1 MIVCHGIDPGSDLSS
16 LTNPRG
22 RFRSAA
28 ILGHLS
34 HRARA
39 SDVDTVLVLAAAL
52 LASSARV
59 GNALLDIPRK
69 LEESLFD
76 VDVALG
82 ADFHEWDA
90 QIGSKRLA
98 LLG

>member
-1 MIVCHGIDPGSDLSS
+1 MLLIWGSDVSS
-16 LTNPRG
+16 LTNSRG

-39 SDVDTVLVLAAAL
+39 SDVDTVLGLVAAL
-52 LASSARV
+52 LASSARI

-76 VDVALG
+76 VDVAFCT
-82 ADFHEWDA
+82 DFHERDP